1 MRPKVKEGVR
11 KRWEIGNWKNCSI
24 ALSSGGGGFKENV
37 CLPSVN
43 GYIYID
49 ISIYIYIYI
58 SCSLRRKYNE
68 EVN

>member
-11 KRWEIGNWKNCSI
+11 KRWEIGNWKNYSI

-43 GYIYID
+43 GYIYIFEQW
-49 ISIYIYIYI
+49 Y
-58 SCSLRRKYNE
+58 
-68 EVN
+68 

>member
-11 KRWEIGNWKNCSI
+11 KRWEIGNWKNYSI

-43 GYIYID
+43 GYIHID
-49 ISIYIYIYI
+49 ISIYLDPELLDSRTAGQYTSI
-58 SCSLRRKYNE
+58 
-68 EVN
+68 V